1 MKKNIIKVLCLFVLY
16 LFTTNNVQS
25 QAFKNTDLDNDTLSI
40 DQRIPNIDVFIQS
53 ALKNSPLLKFSD
65 MELREIIEK
74 IKIEKKTWSDYLF
87 ADGVVRYGLNDQLIV
102 NGQTGTASTDYT
114 LNSANKQ
121 LTYYGGLSIKL
132 PLSDFLKKK
141 SQLKILN
148 YNLNESRFKKEQS
161 EQELTSI
168 VIDEY
173 YKLIK
178 LNQILQVNLNVLQ
191 TLKISYM
198 KAQKDIANGLIEIN
212 DYASIVI
219 SKGKAEGDYYIAKND
234 YYAQYR
240 KIQVLT
246 GLNLNLNSKK

>member
-1 MKKNIIKVLCLFVLY
+1 MRKYKIKAFSVFILFLCITF
-16 LFTTNNVQS
+16 NVQS
-25 QAFKNTDLDNDTLSI
+25 QAFQNMEINNDTISV
-40 DQRIPNIDVFIQS
+40 DQRIPGVDVFIQS
-53 ALKNSPLLKFSD
+53 ALKNSPLMKISD
-65 MELREIIEK
+65 VEMQEIFEK
-74 IKIEKKTWSDYLF
+74 IKIEKKKWTDYLY
-87 ADGVVRYGLNDQLIV
+87 ADGIVRYGLNDQLIV
-102 NGQTGTASTDYT
+102 NGQTGATSSDYT

-132 PLSDFLKKK
+132 PLSDFLSKK
-141 SQLKILN
+141 SQLKILKST
-148 YNLNESRFKKEQS
+148 LEESRYRKEQAVIN
-161 EQELTSI
+161 LTNI
-168 VIDEY
+168 VIEEY

-198 KAQKDIANGLIEIN
+198 KAQKDIANGLMEIN

-219 SKGKAEGDYYIAKND
+219 SKGKAEEGYYNAQND